1 MILHTLSAAPD
12 SCAFLDC
19 CRILCAG
26 DALILLGDGVYAALR
41 GTDAHARLLDTG
53 VEIYVLHADACAAGV
68 LQRLGNRV
76 AVVSFDDFAGLSER
90 FTKQQ
95 AWY

>member
-1 MILHTLSAAPD
+1 MHTLNAAPD
-12 SCAFLDC
+12 SSAFFDC
-19 CRILCAG
+19 CRMLCAS

-41 GTDAHARLLDTG
+41 GTDAQARLLDTG

-68 LQRLGNRV
+68 LQRLDNRV
-76 AVVSFDDFAGLSER
+76 TVACFDDFAALSER